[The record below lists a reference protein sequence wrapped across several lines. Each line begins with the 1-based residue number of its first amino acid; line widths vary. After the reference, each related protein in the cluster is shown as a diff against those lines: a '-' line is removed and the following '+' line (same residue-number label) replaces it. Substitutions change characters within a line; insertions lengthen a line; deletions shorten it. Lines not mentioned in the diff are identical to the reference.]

1 MQTIMKIK
9 IVNKK
14 INNYEILISHPII
27 KRGKM
32 IKLTNPRNGKYLVL
46 KNNYKIKYP
55 EFFKILITEGL
66 AEKLEINK
74 DIPYVEIEE
83 IKKK

>member
-1 MQTIMKIK
+1 MFIKKMYNSKGFAYIYNANDFENK

-55 EFFKILITEGL
+55 NF
-66 AEKLEINK
+66 
-74 DIPYVEIEE
+74 
-83 IKKK
+83 